1 MRNLVFVIY
10 NILIHIVICITQCQF
25 RYTPTQWTTTIFIE
39 RIRRKNL
46 FPIDDG
52 VINARTTYVVCLCSI
67 ERSRCDRI
75 DHELLAFLAS
85 ESVSLLFF
93 SSFYDGMK
101 TFRRSAVVRVVAKF

>member
-1 MRNLVFVIY
+1 MSISLHSDTMDNNNIY
-10 NILIHIVICITQCQF
+10 RAHTQ
-25 RYTPTQWTTTIFIE
+25 
-39 RIRRKNL
+39 KNL

-93 SSFYDGMK
+93 SSFYDGKK

>member
-1 MRNLVFVIY
+1 MSISL
-10 NILIHIVICITQCQF
+10 HSDTME
-25 RYTPTQWTTTIFIE
+25 TTIFIE

-85 ESVSLLFF
+85 KSVSLLFF
-93 SSFYDGMK
+93 SSFYDGKK